1 MSLTR
6 FVLAVSKTHQT
17 DGITSRAVN
26 LVRNAKQATAE
37 NAAGEKNV
45 KVAVSY
51 PGEDRVRI
59 TVQDN
64 GTGIQKE
71 NLARIFAH
79 GFTTKRDGHGFGLH
93 TSALA
98 ATEMG
103 GALSAQSEGLGRGAL
118 FTLELPVDLQNRN

>member
-1 MSLTR
+1 VR
-6 FVLAVSKTHQT
+6 VDKHKVLQ
-17 DGITSRAVN
+17 ILVN
-26 LVRNAKQATAE
+26 LVRNAKQAIAE
-37 NAAGEKNV
+37 NEQDERKV
-45 KVAVSY
+45 TVAVRY
-51 PGEDRVRI
+51 PGQDRVRI

-64 GTGIQKE
+64 GAGIPKE

-79 GFTTKRDGHGFGLH
+79 GFTTKSDGHGFGLH

-103 GALSAQSEGLGRGAL
+103 GALSAQSDGLGRGAL